1 MIYVAILARAQA
13 PGRRDVIPKGNLLFV
28 VIARISAR
36 AFPIR
41 PLFEARTK
49 ALACEISRE
58 YIIRDSA
65 SIAAIAG
72 EKDTFSREKLLSNAI
87 TICYAAVRL
96 RGLTTIGTMRCVYAA
111 ACACV
116 HRWCGGRKI
125 ERRKES
131 GRSID
136 IDQLAGIGPR
146 MRELIKPNH

>member
-1 MIYVAILARAQA
+1 M
-13 PGRRDVIPKGNLLFV
+13 IPKGNLLFV
-28 VIARISAR
+28 VITRVSAR

-96 RGLTTIGTMRCVYAA
+96 RGLTTIGTMRRVYAA

-116 HRWCGGRKI
+116 HR
-125 ERRKES
+125 
-131 GRSID
+131 
-136 IDQLAGIGPR
+136 
-146 MRELIKPNH
+146 

>member
-1 MIYVAILARAQA
+1 M
-13 PGRRDVIPKGNLLFV
+13 IPKGNLLFV
-28 VIARISAR
+28 VIARVSAR

-96 RGLTTIGTMRCVYAA
+96 RGLTTIGTMRRVYAA
-111 ACACV
+111 ACARACIV
-116 HRWCGGRKI
+116 DAAGGKSRG
-125 ERRKES
+125 ERNR
-131 GRSID
+131 GDRS
-136 IDQLAGIGPR
+136 ASTNS
-146 MRELIKPNH
+146 RELDRG

>member
-1 MIYVAILARAQA
+1 M
-13 PGRRDVIPKGNLLFV
+13 IPKGNLLFV
-28 VIARISAR
+28 VIARVSAR

-96 RGLTTIGTMRCVYAA
+96 RGLTTIGTMRRVRASLM
-111 ACACV
+111 
-116 HRWCGGRKI
+116 
-125 ERRKES
+125 RREENREAK
-131 GRSID
+131 
-136 IDQLAGIGPR
+136 GIGAIDRHRPTR
-146 MRELIKPNH
+146 GNWTEDERIN